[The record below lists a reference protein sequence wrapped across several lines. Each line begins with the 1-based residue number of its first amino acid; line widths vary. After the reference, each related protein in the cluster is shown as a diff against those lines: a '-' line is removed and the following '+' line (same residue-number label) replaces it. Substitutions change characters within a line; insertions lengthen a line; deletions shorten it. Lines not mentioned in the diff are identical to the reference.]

1 MTPHTSA
8 AGAPAAPV
16 RSPHDFAWLVSQFAE
31 EVPGVAHALVVSLD
45 GLQLAASGEISRDLG
60 DQLAALTAGLL
71 SMADQS
77 GGLLGLGSS
86 EYVTIRLP
94 LGYLLFMRLGDA
106 AGFATVAAT
115 DCDLRVIAYQMSKFA
130 ASVGHVLTP
139 RMRDELHRLT
149 TVAATR

>member
-1 MTPHTSA
+1 MTPYGSSA
-8 AGAPAAPV
+8 GTGPV
-16 RSPHDFAWLVSQFAE
+16 QVRGPHDFAWLVSQFAE
-31 EVPGVAHALVVSLD
+31 EVPGVLHALVVSLD
-45 GLQLAASGEISRDLG
+45 GLQLAASNEISRDLG

-77 GGLLGLGSS
+77 GGLLGLGTS

-94 LGYLLFMRLGDA
+94 LGYLLFMRLGES
-106 AGFATVAAT
+106 AGFATAAAS

-149 TVAATR
+149 TAPAAR